1 MPRNPRYQ
9 WGEKQ
14 SERTSGSTPRARQ
27 QSAPSEV
34 CTARPAQSAGE
45 DRVIFQLQGNTPNT
59 NSINLPIVLSKLYLL
74 SILTFCPRF
83 HQLPRR
89 DVEISKYN
97 CGFVCFLSSSVRF
110 SLCMWSVDLQV
121 SLHWGAVNFSEEQ
134 ALSGLRHVPL
144 SLATLLPPPPL
155 VLLQP
160 PIFLRVTVF
169 KMYFFHPFTFNQF
182 PPYT

>member
-14 SERTSGSTPRARQ
+14 SEYTSGSVP
-27 QSAPSEV
+27 QSQAAE
-34 CTARPAQSAGE
+34 CTVQGLHSQASTISRWAGLYFSWS
-45 DRVIFQLQGNTPNT
+45 VILQNT
-59 NSINLPIVLSKLYLL
+59 NSINLLIVLSKLNLL
-74 SILTFCPRF
+74 SILTFCLRF

-110 SLCMWSVDLQV
+110 SLCMWSVNLQV

-134 ALSGLRHVPL
+134 ALSGLQHVPL
-144 SLATLLPPPPL
+144 SLATLLPPHPL

-160 PIFLRVTVF
+160 PIFLRVTVS